1 MKSFKKFVSE
11 TTITSNRGIHSQNHN
26 KEVSGV
32 VRGVHDTIKQSL
44 PSDGSVDEFLSNH
57 ENASGYVRD
66 ILKKMDSEDIK
77 NHGLDS
83 SESIDTIVSTLSD
96 PKYSTIARVK

>member
-11 TTITSNRGIHSQNHN
+11 TTITSNTGIHSRNHN

-32 VRGVHDTIKQSL
+32 IHGVYDTIKKTL
-44 PSDGSVDEFLSNH
+44 PSDTSVDEFLSNH
-57 ENASGYVRD
+57 ENARGYVGD
-66 ILKKMDSEDIK
+66 ILKGIGSEEIK
-77 NHGLDS
+77 NHNLNSDEAIG
-83 SESIDTIVSTLSD
+83 TIVDTLSD

>member
-32 VRGVHDTIKQSL
+32 VGGVHNTIKQSL
-44 PSDGSVDEFLSNH
+44 PSDGSVDEFLSDH
-57 ENASGYVRD
+57 ENASDYVRG
-66 ILKKMDSEDIK
+66 ILKRMNSKDIEK
-77 NHGLDS
+77 HGLDS
-83 SESIDTIVSTLSD
+83 PESIDTMVSILSD
-96 PKYSTIARVK
+96 PEYSTIARVR

>member
-11 TTITSNRGIHSQNHN
+11 TTITSNTGIHSRNHN

-32 VRGVHDTIKQSL
+32 VRGVYDTIKQSL
-44 PSDGSVDEFLSNH
+44 PSDASVDEFLSSH
-57 ENASGYVRD
+57 ENASSYVGD
-66 ILKKMDSEDIK
+66 ILKGMSSDEIK
-77 NHGLDS
+77 NHDLDS

-96 PKYSTIARVK
+96 PNYSKIARVK